1 MSKYYVIK
9 NIKCK
14 INNLKTMK
22 FNRENFMKNVG
33 MGIYL
38 IGFVALFITSFIV
51 VRG

>member
-1 MSKYYVIK
+1 MSKYYVIN

-22 FNRENFMKNVG
+22 FNKETFMRNVG

-38 IGFVALFITSFIV
+38 IGFIALFITSLLL
-51 VRG
+51 